1 MTGFY
6 MMATLAFNELRFTN
20 DSWKI
25 NKNKKTNFEP
35 HLNFI
40 VPYREN
46 CRDTGLTSRFAEYH
60 VIIKR
65 KKSKYKVAKTTQY
78 ANQH

>member
-1 MTGFY
+1 M
-6 MMATLAFNELRFTN
+6 N
-20 DSWKI
+20 I
-25 NKNKKTNFEP
+25 EP

-46 CRDTGLTSRFAEYH
+46 CRDTGLTSRSVEYH
-60 VIIKR
+60 MIIKR
-65 KKSKYKVAKTTQY
+65 KKGKIKVTKTTQY